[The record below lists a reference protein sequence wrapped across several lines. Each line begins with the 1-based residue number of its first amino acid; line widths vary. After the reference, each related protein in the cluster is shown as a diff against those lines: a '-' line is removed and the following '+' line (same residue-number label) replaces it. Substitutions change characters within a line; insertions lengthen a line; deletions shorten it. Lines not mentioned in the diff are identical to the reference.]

1 MQIKNKST
9 AVDLFKKDMYL
20 SASKIEEYFKCSFK
34 YFCKFGLNAKP
45 RAKAEMDAM
54 QTGTVIHYVLEQ
66 IIKKCGSDGLT
77 ALSKDEISILVN
89 EYLTDFLQ
97 NKMGKSDDFT
107 MRFKYQFMLL

>member
-1 MQIKNKST
+1 MPQFQKKVQAVDALTSDEQMQIKNKST

-66 IIKKCGSDGLT
+66 IIKKC
-77 ALSKDEISILVN
+77 
-89 EYLTDFLQ
+89 
-97 NKMGKSDDFT
+97 
-107 MRFKYQFMLL
+107 